1 MKKLYI
7 LSMLDYGKISG
18 ENAAEGYEIWAGKGK
33 EGRKYIKTKPK
44 EESLEA
50 IGLFRIV
57 RIKRQC

>member
-1 MKKLYI
+1 
-7 LSMLDYGKISG
+7 MLDYGKISG

-50 IGLFRIV
+50 IGLFGIV